1 MRRGWAL
8 PVTAALALVGAARS
22 SDASSAGTTVA
33 SVPAIAAVVDDP
45 PRVDMIAPAIAAVE
59 AELGGPQ
66 EYFEINATSKL
77 VNVIVAVNDAT
88 VAQYWVYL
96 DGELTSGQAQDA
108 QGNTFTAAAVTFDP
122 DAVLTQIQRDLPDSS
137 IDLFF
142 VQGGAD
148 GSVRYTALVSSQAG
162 GQLEVVVGPDGTVQQ
177 AAADTGDDAAAS
189 TPTTTPTSTTG

>member
-1 MRRGWAL
+1 VRRGWWAL
-8 PVTAALALVGAARS
+8 PVTAALALGGAACS
-22 SDASSAGTTVA
+22 SDSSSAGTTVA
-33 SVPAIAAVVDDP
+33 SVPASAPAVGDP

-122 DAVLTQIQRDLPDSS
+122 DTVLTQIQRDLPDSPV
-137 IDLFF
+137 DLFF
-142 VQGGAD
+142 VEGGAD

-162 GQLEVVVGPDGTVQQ
+162 GQLEVIVAPDGTVQQ
-177 AAADTGDDAAAS
+177 VDADTGDAMAAS
-189 TPTTTPTSTTG
+189 TPTTTTG